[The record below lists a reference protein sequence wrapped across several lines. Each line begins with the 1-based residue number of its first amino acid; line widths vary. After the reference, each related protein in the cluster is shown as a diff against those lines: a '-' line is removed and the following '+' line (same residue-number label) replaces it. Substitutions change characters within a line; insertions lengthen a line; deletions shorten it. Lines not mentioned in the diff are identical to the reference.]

1 MISENLCRGQLQ
13 TLIMWLLSA
22 DCAPP
27 ACATEDSMRL
37 VPGWQSADTALP
49 RDVAG
54 RAWAAG
60 SRTVS
65 GSGGADAV
73 ALALCVAEDSSEL
86 WGVCLPQLA
95 LPQDLLW
102 AAPFFHIIVFRA
114 MAHKGRMPI
123 RQNEGRTEKA
133 RWNSDPCWYSNFDSS
148 LIYYDVKSV

>member
-1 MISENLCRGQLQ
+1 
-13 TLIMWLLSA
+13 MWLLSA

-86 WGVCLPQLA
+86 WGCLPPSA
-95 LPQDLLW
+95 GTASGPSVSRS
-102 AAPFFHIIVFRA
+102 VFPHNCVQSNGSQRKDA
-114 MAHKGRMPI
+114 Y
-123 RQNEGRTEKA
+123 QTE
-133 RWNSDPCWYSNFDSS
+133 
-148 LIYYDVKSV
+148 